1 MPFLRR
7 TALAR
12 SRCFSGSQ
20 RARVSGVFP
29 TPPCLPNAKNPLSP
43 NIFSGGG
50 SKCPSEVAPVELRS
64 PPGGHGSPPRQRR
77 PSGRTHAA
85 WPEWKVRASPCTGPA
100 SPQPPGSAPPPG
112 VLCGHFA
119 QRAPPQLLPRG
130 PEPRRAQVLG
140 LKPAPRAHWAPRSPW
155 PGHALPICRA
165 QLCG

>member
-1 MPFLRR
+1 MRPLSPRPRTKAFSGNCLHRRGGACRHLFPEESGRFGEAPSMPFLRR

-29 TPPCLPNAKNPLSP
+29 TPPFLPNARNPLSP
-43 NIFSGGG
+43 NIFSGAG
-50 SKCPSEVAPVELRS
+50 SRCPSEVAPMELRS

-100 SPQPPGSAPPPG
+100 SPQPPGSAPRPG
-112 VLCGHFA
+112 VLCGHLA
-119 QRAPPQLLPRG
+119 
-130 PEPRRAQVLG
+130 
-140 LKPAPRAHWAPRSPW
+140 
-155 PGHALPICRA
+155 
-165 QLCG
+165 